1 MSPRISVTLLVLAVI
16 ALITV
21 QAKDRRADS
30 LFGKTRQQHQQGEA
44 QAGETAAAPGRFTFE
59 RRRMTSEETAA
70 AEASKVETG
79 LDADIN
85 ILKMIKAGTFDFFKD
100 ALPDMLDTVTK
111 EEAGLIFENFKFMKT
126 TKAWKAFEATGNAD
140 DEEAVSA
147 AMIKSVQ
154 EMGKV
159 IIAARPITKD
169 ADSVT
174 AVTDEFIQDLK
185 DNDPSSA
192 GLFDAVKSGDA
203 MAIATL
209 QQKFAD
215 KYLGGVD
222 LDAFADNE
230 WIERA
235 RAKFFANE
243 DLLRLIDD
251 NDVLDILRNPE
262 LKLHKASEMGS
273 ADPSRL
279 LSSLMSSHVNN
290 HGNGQEAM
298 AGGI

>member
-1 MSPRISVTLLVLAVI
+1 M
-16 ALITV
+16 V
-21 QAKDRRADS
+21 QARDRRVNS
-30 LFGKTRQQHQQGEA
+30 LFNKIRQQDYA
-44 QAGETAAAPGRFTFE
+44 QASEAAAASGKFNFE
-59 RRRMTSEETAA
+59 HRRMNTEEEAT
-70 AEASKVETG
+70 AEATKAETD
-79 LDADIN
+79 LDADMN
-85 ILKMIKAGTFDFFKD
+85 ILKMVKAGTFDFFKD
-100 ALPDMLDTVTK
+100 ALPGMLDTVTK

-126 TKAWKAFEATGNAD
+126 TEAWKAFEATGNAD

-159 IIAARPITKD
+159 MIAARPITKD

-174 AVTDEFIQDLK
+174 AFTDEFVQNLK
-185 DNDPSSA
+185 DNDPSTA
-192 GLFDAVKSGDA
+192 GLFDAVKGGDR
-203 MAIATL
+203 MAVNTL

-215 KYLGGVD
+215 KYMGGID
-222 LDAFADNE
+222 LDTFADSE

-235 RAKFFANE
+235 RSKFFANE

-251 NDVLDILRNPE
+251 EDVLDVLRNPE

-279 LSSLMSSHVNN
+279 LSSLMGTPVEFN
-290 HGNGQEAM
+290 GNEHEVM
-298 AGGI
+298 TGGM